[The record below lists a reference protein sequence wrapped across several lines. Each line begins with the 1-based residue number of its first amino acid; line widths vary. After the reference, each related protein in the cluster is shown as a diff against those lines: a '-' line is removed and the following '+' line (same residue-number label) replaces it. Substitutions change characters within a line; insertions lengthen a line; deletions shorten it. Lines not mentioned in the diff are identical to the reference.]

1 MPLASDG
8 KGNWLSLGS
17 DGQWV
22 PATRA
27 QNPETGAE
35 LILDGTEWKPADRL
49 QADAAGRQANN
60 GPLGYVRGLA
70 RQAVQGATFG
80 LADEG
85 KAMLQATLGQGGDGS
100 WSERRDRVLSEDR
113 ARNRTF
119 AEDNPLAS
127 AGANLAGGVLVPGGM
142 GAGFI
147 KGAGLMAGAGRGL
160 VAGGAGGA
168 ASGFGDAE
176 GGFGNRVSGALE
188 GGALGA
194 AGGAALG
201 AGVNAASRIGGRV
214 LDVAGMRNENVAA
227 DRQILRALE
236 RDNRTL
242 ADVAAE
248 AAAPPGGA
256 PLALADMGGRNTTNL
271 AAVAA
276 NVPGRS
282 MEAADALVQSRR
294 AAGPDRMAA
303 ASDQAFGGGS
313 GTRVAD
319 ETSLLDAQRRAAGPL
334 YDQAFGVTLPRDP
347 RLEQFLADPD
357 IRKGVEAGLGSVRRE
372 ALATNQAF
380 RAEDYGVKLGDNGIE
395 LVGDGMPTRLFDAA
409 KRGLDGMIETARAA
423 GDRGRA
429 RELVQVRN
437 SMVGEVDRLNP
448 DYAAAR
454 AAYAGPASAQEAL
467 ETGTTALRLN
477 RDELAGEVG
486 KQTSANL
493 DFLRIG
499 AGRALSD
506 MASDP
511 AKSPGVARRML
522 EDRQMQARL
531 ESLLPP
537 NRNAALADALRGEVR
552 VKAGNDAYSPR
563 AGSQTARLQAGADD
577 MAIDPP
583 GGMVMALLNATQRGG
598 ITGALAKGGEVLYRR
613 GQGIN
618 SSTADAL
625 AERLFKA
632 DPVENAAIIRA
643 LTARQGKDAL
653 TAQQRGALAEQLL
666 RGLGVAGGIQASD

>member
-8 KGNWLSLGS
+8 KGNWLALGQ
-17 DGQWV
+17 DGQWA

-35 LILDGTEWKPADRL
+35 LILDGAEWKPAEKL
-49 QADAAGRQANN
+49 QADADGRAANA

-80 LADEG
+80 LADEA
-85 KAMLQATLGQGGDGS
+85 KAGVQSLLGNGTYADNLAQ
-100 WSERRDRVLSEDR
+100 DR

-127 AGANLAGGVLVPGGM
+127 GAANLAGGIAVPGGM

-147 KGAGLMAGAGRGL
+147 RGAGALAGAARGA
-160 VAGGAGGA
+160 VAGTAGGA
-168 ASGFGDAE
+168 ASGFGNAE
-176 GGFGNRVSGALE
+176 GGLGNRAWGALE
-188 GGALGA
+188 GGGMGL

-201 AGVNAASRIGGRV
+201 AGVNVASRIGGRV
-214 LDVAGMRNENVAA
+214 LDVAGLRNPEVAA
-227 DRQILRALE
+227 ERQILRALE
-236 RDNRTL
+236 RDQRPL
-242 ADVAAE
+242 ADVAAD
-248 AAAPPGGA
+248 AAAPQGGA
-256 PLALADMGGRNTTNL
+256 PLALADLGGRNTTNL

-282 MEAADALVQSRR
+282 MEAADALVQGRR

-319 ETSLLDAQRRAAGPL
+319 ETATLDAQRRAAGPL

-357 IRKGVEAGLGSVRRE
+357 IRKGVEAGLGSARRE
-372 ALATNQAF
+372 ALTNGQPF
-380 RAEDYGVKLGDNGIE
+380 RSEDFGVRIGDDGLE
-395 LVGDGMPTRLFDAA
+395 MVGDGLPTRLFDAA
-409 KRGLDGMIETARAA
+409 KRGLDSMIETARAG
-423 GDRGRA
+423 GDRSRA

-448 DYAAAR
+448 AYAQAR

-486 KQTSANL
+486 RQTPANL
-493 DFLRIG
+493 DFMRIG
-499 AGRALSD
+499 AGRAMSD

-531 ESLLPP
+531 ETLLPP
-537 NRNAALADALRGEVR
+537 DRNAALAEALRGETR
-552 VKAGNDAYSPR
+552 VNAGNAAYSPR

-598 ITGALAKGGEVLYRR
+598 ITGAAAKGLEAVYRR

-625 AERLFKA
+625 AQRLFQD
-632 DPVENAAIIRA
+632 DPTKNAAIVRA
-643 LTARQGKDAL
+643 LTARQGADAL

-666 RGLGVAGGIQASD
+666 RGLGVAGGIQATD